1 MFWAL
6 KGNKFGTLLKVKC
19 LILLNIFS
27 VFPTHVGMFPTSST
41 LNRTISSLPHVC
53 GDVPYVQFVMTGKIE
68 SSPRMWGCSCSSGS
82 HSLSIRVSFPSL
94 SPPVY
99 PIDVS
104 FMGFPPAFSASLH
117 KDDPALS
124 HSMKGFPLW
133 MTHDVHL
140 LAFV

>member
-1 MFWAL
+1 M
-6 KGNKFGTLLKVKC
+6 KVNKFGTLLKVKS

-27 VFPTHVGMFPTSST
+27 VFPTYVGMFPTSST

-53 GDVPYVQFVMTGKIE
+53 GDVPVQFVMTGKIE

-82 HSLSIRVSFPSL
+82 HSLSMSVSFPSL
-94 SPPVY
+94 SSPVY
-99 PIDVS
+99 PMAVS

-124 HSMKGFPLW
+124 HSMKGFPLL

-140 LAFV
+140 LAFL